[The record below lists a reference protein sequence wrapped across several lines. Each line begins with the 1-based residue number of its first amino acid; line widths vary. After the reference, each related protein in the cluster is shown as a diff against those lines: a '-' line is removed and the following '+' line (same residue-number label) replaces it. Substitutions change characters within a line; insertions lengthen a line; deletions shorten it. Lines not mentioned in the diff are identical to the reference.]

1 MPGLEVTRLM
11 KIKEKQ
17 GKDLFIKRRWQ
28 LNGWK
33 MLHITE
39 EKFRLITNKISN
51 HAHVLYFIMTACH

>member
-17 GKDLFIKRRWQ
+17 GKDLFIKRCWQ

-39 EKFRLITNKISN
+39 EKVRLITNKISK
-51 HAHVLYFIMTACH
+51 HARVLYFIITACH